1 MPSVLSTSKSSL
13 SFVYFQGECWA
24 VLGGV
29 EMADE
34 ISLGSRVIP
43 IASTR
48 MMRWISDASM
58 RKMR

>member
-1 MPSVLSTSKSSL
+1 M
-13 SFVYFQGECWA
+13 
-24 VLGGV
+24 LGGV

-34 ISLGSRVIP
+34 VSLGSRVIP

-48 MMRWISDASM
+48 MMRWISDAIM